1 MIRFGK
7 EGWNKK
13 GKRLEEGEDGPSWEI
28 KSSVLFCSLFVSCYQ
43 MSKLVFQVVSS
54 YRIVIAIKDGFLSK
68 DAIKDGFLSKEW
80 ISNYRQAVD

>member
-7 EGWNKK
+7 EGWSKK
-13 GKRLEEGEDGPSWEI
+13 GKRLEEREDGPSWET
-28 KSSVLFCSLFVSCYQ
+28 KGSVLFCSLFVSCYQ

-54 YRIVIAIKDGFLSK
+54 HRIVIAIKDGFLSK

-80 ISNYRQAVD
+80 ISNYGQAVD